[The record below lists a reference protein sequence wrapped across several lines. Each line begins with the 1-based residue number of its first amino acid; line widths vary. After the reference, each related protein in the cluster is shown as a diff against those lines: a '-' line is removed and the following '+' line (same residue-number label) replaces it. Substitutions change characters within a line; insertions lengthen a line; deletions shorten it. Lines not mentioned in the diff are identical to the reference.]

1 MNRLKEALHNDPNPL
16 ETQEWLESIKAVID
30 IAGPERAHQLLEGV
44 AEQIHRTGTNLPFS
58 PSPNTSTQF
67 PQPTKPKTPATPH

>member
-58 PSPNTSTQF
+58 PITEYVNTI
-67 PQPTKPKTPATPH
+67 PTADEA